1 MIQNISTSASVA
13 ALNSAANAPSKA
25 ANVKAVAAQGQSSAP
40 VAAPVDPKAVEA
52 LKSLNVRANLERQ
65 QIAAALYDRSF
76 TYDEGIKALKRQD
89 AIAAYA
95 AKIQSKAGGP
105 TEADVAKLAKK
116 LEAAGRQIDR
126 LSNNKQGADLN
137 SVAAVDGKPVDD
149 TQANLAAR
157 INAGV
162 KDGTLTEAEAKTLV
176 AQQEKIAELEKGLR
190 ESNGKL
196 TAGEQKVVL
205 DELRKSA
212 DAINKARNN
221 AVGVA
226 ASTLTYEQSVT
237 NRQAALQKQLEQGVK
252 IGALTADEAKTVQE
266 QFEKVSALK
275 QDSLANGSI
284 NWREAVSLSS
294 AMNEAEAQI
303 YDLQRNADGKKLAEV
318 YVNQTYVDERQT
330 GQLESI
336 TRGIDNRSL
345 TNEEAAS
352 LLDGQKKV
360 DSLQEQ
366 AAEGGLTR
374 SEYLRLQSAMNDQ
387 SLDIN
392 ALATNK
398 ARYTGILTATPAP
411 TAPAPAQPAA
421 AAPAAPAPASTQP
434 VAPAPAAPAA
444 PAPAAPVAAAPAT
457 PVAPSP
463 AQPAAAPVA
472 PVKAEA
478 PDASTPAAS
487 PATPDAQVQA
497 QLKAETNPT
506 MPQINRELA
515 QDEDKMSE
523 RLLDMLNAVKKNLAD
538 YVESARERAEAA
550 RDNAAKSGRSDDK
563 DTARSKDAVTPG
575 IPAPADVVVK
585 ISAYARPANPGL
597 GAAIGSKVA

>member
-1 MIQNISTSASVA
+1 MIQTISTSTSVA
-13 ALNSAANAPSKA
+13 ALNAAANAPSKA
-25 ANVKAVAAQGQSSAP
+25 ATQKAAAAQGQSSAP
-40 VAAPVDPKAVEA
+40 VAKPVDPKAVEA
-52 LKSLNVRANLERQ
+52 LNALNVRANLERQ

-95 AKIQSKAGGP
+95 AKIQNKAGGP
-105 TEADVAKLAKK
+105 TEAEVAKLAKK
-116 LEAAGRQIDR
+116 LEAAGRQIER
-126 LSNNKQGADLN
+126 LSTNKQGADLD

-149 TQANLAAR
+149 TQANLTAR
-157 INAGV
+157 INTGV
-162 KDGTLTEAEAKTLV
+162 KDGTLTENEAKTLL
-176 AQQEKIAELEKGLR
+176 AQQEKLAELEKGLR

-221 AVGVA
+221 KVGVA

-237 NRQAALQKQLEQGVK
+237 NRQAALQKQLDQGVK
-252 IGALTADEAKTVQE
+252 IGALTAEEAKTVQE

-284 NWREAVSLSS
+284 NWREAVALSS

-303 YDLQRNADGKKLAEV
+303 YDLQRNTAGKKLAEV
-318 YVNQTYVDERQT
+318 YVNEKYVDERQT
-330 GQLESI
+330 GQLESV

-352 LLDGQKKV
+352 LLNGQKTI
-360 DSLQEQ
+360 DALQEK
-366 AAEGGLTR
+366 AVDGGLTR

-398 ARYTGILTATPAP
+398 ARYTGILTATPTPVAVP
-411 TAPAPAQPAA
+411 KPAVVS
-421 AAPAAPAPASTQP
+421 APAAPAQ
-434 VAPAPAAPAA
+434 
-444 PAPAAPVAAAPAT
+444 PAAPVAAAPVAPA

-463 AQPAAAPVA
+463 VPTPAAPVTVETLA
-472 PVKAEA
+472 PRA
-478 PDASTPAAS
+478 PSPAA
-487 PATPDAQVQA
+487 TPETPVAQVQA
-497 QLKAETNPT
+497 QLKAETQPT
-506 MPQINRELA
+506 APQINRELS
-515 QDEDKMSE
+515 QRENEMSKQ
-523 RLLDMLNAVKKNLAD
+523 LLGMLDALKKNLSD
-538 YVESARERAEAA
+538 YVEGARSRAEAA
-550 RDNAAKSGRSDDK
+550 RGNSSEKAAHSDEKGSPKSNEI
-563 DTARSKDAVTPG
+563 AHPG
-575 IPAPADVVVK
+575 LPVAADIVAKVA
-585 ISAYARPANPGL
+585 AYARPEPAGL
-597 GAAIGSKVA
+597 GNAIGLKVA